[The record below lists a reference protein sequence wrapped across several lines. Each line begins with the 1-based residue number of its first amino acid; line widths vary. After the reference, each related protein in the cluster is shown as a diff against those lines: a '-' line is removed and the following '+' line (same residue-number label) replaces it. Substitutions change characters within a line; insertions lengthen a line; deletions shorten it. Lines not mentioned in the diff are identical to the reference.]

1 MNANTNINEE
11 FEKSLTIFDLE
22 EVVGVEGDN
31 KDEVS
36 ENSAVFDE
44 MVAKTRSEYEQ
55 NRLDNQGSEA
65 CLSKEFHAT
74 GMEDEDHGERSK
86 SPQPGD
92 KVARRHSSFESRQ
105 IRATYAAHLAM
116 EKELKANESARAETI
131 GKLLEFNSSINL
143 ASMSDLSVMN
153 SSPSLHLSCPVLSYL
168 NDDDEDSIEIYT
180 FKKAMRRQSTALE
193 ALPEDCSAKLEDWET
208 LNDGDDSGIQHR
220 EYSVSMNDLPSKE
233 PPLKKSSKKRRPRSY
248 HVLSERLS
256 TEHPQKVLRSFGV
269 T

>member
-1 MNANTNINEE
+1 MNEE
-11 FEKSLTIFDLE
+11 LEKSLTILDLE
-22 EVVGVEGDN
+22 EVVGVEGGN

-65 CLSKEFHAT
+65 CPSKEFHAT
-74 GMEDEDHGERSK
+74 GMKDEDHGERSK

-105 IRATYAAHLAM
+105 IRATYEAHLAM

-131 GKLLEFNSSINL
+131 GKLLEFNNSINL
-143 ASMSDLSVMN
+143 ASMSDLSAMN
-153 SSPSLHLSCPVLSYL
+153 SSPSLHLSCPVLSYM

-180 FKKAMRRQSTALE
+180 FKKAMRRKSGLE
-193 ALPEDCSAKLEDWET
+193 ALPEECSAKLEDWET
-208 LNDGDDSGIQHR
+208 LNDDNGIQCR
-220 EYSVSMNDLPSKE
+220 EYSVSMNDLPSEE
-233 PPLKKSSKKRRPRSY
+233 PPSKKSSKKRRPRSY

-269 T
+269 I